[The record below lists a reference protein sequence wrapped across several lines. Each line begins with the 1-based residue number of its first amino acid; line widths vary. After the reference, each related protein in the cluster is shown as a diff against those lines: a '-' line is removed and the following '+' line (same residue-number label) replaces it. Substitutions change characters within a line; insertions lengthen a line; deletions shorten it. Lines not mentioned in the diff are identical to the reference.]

1 MDLLLQNWPLILAL
15 LAVGG
20 IAGLTAG
27 LFGIGGG
34 AVMVPALYYAL
45 LELGVSEDIVC
56 LLYTSP
62 SPRDRQKSRM
72 PSSA

>member
-1 MDLLLQNWPLILAL
+1 MKRINYHEHLHKLANERYNTSY
-15 LAVGG
+15 
-20 IAGLTAG
+20 IAGLT
-27 LFGIGGG
+27 
-34 AVMVPALYYAL
+34 
-45 LELGVSEDIVC
+45 SEQRYEIISDTYKAC